1 MYGFFKCF
9 LASNESLSFHSSS
22 VTGFKGMFKFIDVC
36 KNAKL
41 MLRVFD
47 KKHLPGTEVS
57 EALTMLKYPMEQ
69 TKFTLSDQGKN
80 YILLK

>member
-1 MYGFFKCF
+1 
-9 LASNESLSFHSSS
+9 
-22 VTGFKGMFKFIDVC
+22 MFKFIDVC